1 MLYTILK
8 RFCWLIAH
16 ILGRFRV
23 SGRHNIP
30 RKGPVLI
37 VANHLSWYDPIVLG
51 IFFPRR
57 LWFMAKIEIF
67 RLPLIAQICRLTGQI
82 PVNRGEGDRTALEK
96 ALAYLRQG
104 RAVTIFPEGVV
115 AHHERLMRAHTG
127 AAMLALRSGVPI
139 LPVAHTGTRRIL
151 WRRGWFPRVEVQIGE
166 PYIPQVPAGVSRK
179 TALQMV
185 TEELMQRIARM
196 VPAEERGVYAGGITL
211 SVPEIERELEPL
223 PVQAG
228 SPGVR
233 DV

>member
-16 ILGRFRV
+16 ILGRFHV
-23 SGRHNIP
+23 SGRQHIP
-30 RKGPVLI
+30 RTGPLLI

-82 PVNRGEGDRTALEK
+82 PVHRGESDRPALEK
-96 ALAYLRQG
+96 ALIYLRQG
-104 RAVTIFPEGVV
+104 RAVTIFPEGAV
-115 AHHERLMRAHTG
+115 AHHERLLRAHTG

-151 WRRGWFPRVEVQIGE
+151 WRRGWFPRVDVRIGE

-196 VPAEERGVYAGGITL
+196 VPVEERGAYSLAPVLPEVEVEREMEQL
-211 SVPEIERELEPL
+211 SVQGAS
-223 PVQAG
+223 V
-228 SPGVR
+228 SR
-233 DV
+233 DA